1 MYLYSFESG
10 KCQSERSSSTAD
22 LVYWN
27 TTPTKIIILRLS
39 FCQEIKTKPQV
50 SDKTKVYVCLCQQL
64 KPPQVTGL
72 WGSHHQTL
80 FQVARLLFLK
90 PLELALCGHAEQS
103 CSLWAV
109 DIYSSHW
116 TLIWLEYLPANWAEA
131 HFMGITKL
139 LSVIMELGWNSH
151 WWFSWK
157 RSHLNI
163 LNHHS
168 PQLICS
174 EITRGWS
181 GTSALPAGPASF
193 HASPLDNRR
202 LLLISQR
209 MQLSVLSLL
218 SEELIQRANSSLPP
232 LG

>member
-27 TTPTKIIILRLS
+27 TTTTKIIILRLS
-39 FCQEIKTKPQV
+39 FYQEIKTKPQV
-50 SDKTKVYVCLCQQL
+50 CDKTKGYVCLCQQL

-116 TLIWLEYLPANWAEA
+116 TLIWLKYLPANWAEA

-151 WWFSWK
+151 CWFSWK
-157 RSHLNI
+157 RSHLSI
-163 LNHHS
+163 LNHPLSTAHLFWNYRW
-168 PQLICS
+168 LIWHLCPACRTS
-174 EITRGWS
+174 LFPCQSFRQQEI
-181 GTSALPAGPASF
+181 APYFPKNAVISF
-193 HASPLDNRR
+193 VTAFW
-202 LLLISQR
+202 
-209 MQLSVLSLL
+209 
-218 SEELIQRANSSLPP
+218 RADPK
-232 LG
+232 G